1 MTTRV
6 ETSRELAVPV
16 ETAYAQWTQFEDLPL
31 YMGGVEEVE
40 QLADDRVRITY
51 KRRGVSRTWEAR
63 ITEQI
68 PDARIAWQSE
78 TDEPEH
84 AGVVTF
90 HRLAADH
97 SKVMVQ
103 FDFWPNGFFEH
114 YADKIGLVE
123 QFVDKALD
131 DFEAFIEK
139 RKRPTGSWDGLIGR
153 DDLEADSEHTTSG
166 EAHTRSAAVDETP
179 TGHGTATD
187 DGERVGTTAFTASDP
202 APPEAEDRVSDPR
215 VPSPEPTLAERSDEP
230 ARDAHH
236 GDATPST
243 DLRPDAHETD
253 VDEPVSHGSE
263 VHDREDRP
271 VRTMADGEIVVED
284 DEHRH

>member
-6 ETSRELAVPV
+6 ETSRELTVPV

-31 YMGGVEEVE
+31 YMGGVDEVE

-51 KRRGVSRTWEAR
+51 KRRGVTRTWDAR

-78 TDEPEH
+78 TEEPEH

-90 HRLAADH
+90 HRLADDH

-114 YADKIGLVE
+114 YADKVGLVE
-123 QFVDKALD
+123 QFVDRALD

-139 RKRPTGSWDGLIGR
+139 RKRPTGSWDGVIGR
-153 DDLEADSEHTTSG
+153 DDLSVDTDAGDDH
-166 EAHTRSAAVDETP
+166 AHASTDHGAATDREGA
-179 TGHGTATD
+179 TGHAEVAGED
-187 DGERVGTTAFTASDP
+187 ERVGTTAFTASDP
-202 APPEAEDRVSDPR
+202 APPTAEDRVSDPR
-215 VPSPEPTLAERSDEP
+215 VPSPEPTLAERPDT
-230 ARDAHH
+230 AA
-236 GDATPST
+236 A
-243 DLRPDAHETD
+243 DLRPDQHD
-253 VDEPVSHGSE
+253 GSE
-263 VHDREDRP
+263 PAPAATDDDRE

-284 DEHRH
+284 DHRR